1 MLSKK
6 VEDIMDNDYKY
17 EIGLRLRQIRKER
30 NMTQEKLSEA
40 LGISQKHYSEVER
53 GITGLSIKN
62 FIQISEIMNVSLD
75 YILKGTLPKNTFPTQ
90 KINVQINELFYESS
104 EFTQKQMLRLLN
116 IAKEIEKNAI
126 EKKNT

>member
-1 MLSKK
+1 
-6 VEDIMDNDYKY
+6 MDNDYKY
-17 EIGLRLRQIRKER
+17 EIGLRLRQIRKEQ

-62 FIQISEIMNVSLD
+62 FIQISEITNVSLD
-75 YILKGTLPKNTFPTQ
+75 YILKGTLPKNTTQ
-90 KINVQINELFYESS
+90 KINIQINELFHDSS

-126 EKKNT
+126 ESKKHKVSDC